1 MKSLTG
7 RIRMAFSKQKRPA
20 YDRSKAVHLIL
31 LLTVPTGL
39 VFSAFNFLGGN
50 TKLAL
55 IEGFVMLF
63 ILTPVFWLVK
73 QDKYVEL
80 GENIVMLA
88 AVAIFSLL
96 YLTGGFG
103 GAGSNWIY
111 IYPFVA
117 FYINDQQKAWKWVG
131 FFLLLMLCNLSLASN
146 GYITAYYEL
155 EKLDVFLVTF
165 LFYTF
170 LAYHFSSLRNQ
181 YDSRL
186 ETQVNEK
193 TADLQKA
200 MKELE
205 RHAKFDALTGL
216 ANRYSFETKLLET
229 IRACAKKKCS
239 LCVAV
244 IDLDRFQEI
253 NNIMGHDK
261 GDEVLRQV
269 GQRLTGLIRDSDA
282 IAHIGGY
289 TFALLLRETD
299 ENNYT
304 SLTQPIVEAMHE
316 EFDIQGY
323 AIELSMRIGVAFFPQ
338 HGSDSSIL
346 LQSADLAMRQAKTD
360 LSDHPVIYDR
370 EQEPYS
376 FRTLMLFGKLRKA
389 ISTNNLFLV
398 YQPKINLDTLRIT
411 DVEALIRWQDEE
423 EGFVSPAEFIPMAE
437 QTGLIT
443 QISEWVYEE
452 AARQAA
458 IWKKAGYSIPIAVN
472 LSPHNLLDPKW
483 LQKTELL
490 LERHDLNS
498 SDISI
503 EVTETAFMNRPDTVL
518 AVLNSLNELGI
529 KLSID
534 DFGTGYSSLSYME
547 KLPVNELKIDQCFV
561 TKMIDNPRD
570 KMIVE
575 LVIELAHGLDLKVVA
590 EGVEDRDVLLKLK
603 EMGVDKAQ
611 GFYMSRPQS
620 PEDLQEWLLTSE
632 WGIEA
637 PKSE

>member
-1 MKSLTG
+1 MSTLMG
-7 RIRMAFSKQKRPA
+7 QIRRAFSNQKRPA

-31 LLTVPTGL
+31 FLTVPTGL
-39 VFSAFNFLGGN
+39 VFSAFNFVSGN

-55 IEGFVMLF
+55 IEAFVMLF
-63 ILTPVFWLVK
+63 VLAPVYWLVK
-73 QDKYVEL
+73 KSEYIDL
-80 GENIVMLA
+80 GENIVMVA
-88 AVAIFSLL
+88 AVGIFSIL
-96 YLTGGFG
+96 YITGGFG

-117 FYINDQQKAWKWVG
+117 FYLNDQQKAWKWVG
-131 FFLLLMLCNLSLASN
+131 FFILIMLGNLSLASN
-146 GYITAYYEL
+146 GYITAYYEV

-186 ETQVNEK
+186 ESQVNEK

-205 RHAKFDALTGL
+205 RLAKFDSLTGL
-216 ANRYSFETKLLET
+216 ANRYSFETKLLES

-269 GQRLTGLIRDSDA
+269 GQRLTGLIRDSDT
-282 IAHIGGY
+282 IARIGGD
-289 TFALLLRETD
+289 TFALILRETD
-299 ENNYT
+299 EKT
-304 SLTQPIVEAMHE
+304 HSPLTQQIVKAMHE

-323 AIELSMRIGVAFFPQ
+323 PIELSMRIGVAFFPQ
-338 HGSDSSIL
+338 HGNDPGIL

-360 LSDHPVIYDR
+360 LADKAVIYDQ
-370 EQEPYS
+370 EQDPYS

-389 ISTNNLFLV
+389 INTNSLFMV

-423 EGFVSPAEFIPMAE
+423 EGFISPAEFIPMAE

-458 IWKKAGYSIPIAVN
+458 VWKNAGYSIPIAVN
-472 LSPHNLLDPKW
+472 LSPHNLLDAK
-483 LQKTELL
+483 LLEKTEVM
-490 LERHDLNS
+490 LEQHGLNS

-518 AVLNSLNELGI
+518 AILNSLHDLGI

-534 DFGTGYSSLSYME
+534 DFGTGYSSLSYLE
-547 KLPVNELKIDQCFV
+547 KLPVNELKVDQCFV
-561 TKMIDNPRD
+561 THMLDKPRD
-570 KMIVE
+570 MMIVK
-575 LVIELAHGLDLKVVA
+575 LVIELAHGLGLKVVA
-590 EGVEDRDVLLKLK
+590 EGVEDRPVLLKLK

-620 PEDLQEWLLTSE
+620 PEDLLGWLVTSE

-637 PKSE
+637 PKTE

>member
-1 MKSLTG
+1 MNSLMG
-7 RIRMAFSKQKRPA
+7 QIRRAFSNQKRPA
-20 YDRSKAVHLIL
+20 YERSKPVHLIL
-31 LLTVPTGL
+31 FLTVPTGL
-39 VFSAFNFLGGN
+39 VFALFNFLSGN
-50 TKLAL
+50 IKLAL
-55 IEGFVMLF
+55 IESFVMLF
-63 ILTPVFWLVK
+63 ILAPVFWLVK
-73 QDKYVEL
+73 KEEYVGL

-96 YLTGGFG
+96 YITGGFG

-117 FYINDQQKAWKWVG
+117 FYINDQQKAWQWVG
-131 FFLLLMLCNLSLASN
+131 FFLLLMLINLSLASH
-146 GYITAYYEL
+146 GYISAYYAV
-155 EKLDVFLVTF
+155 EKLDVFLITF

-186 ETQVNEK
+186 EIQVNEK
-193 TADLQKA
+193 TAELQHA

-216 ANRYSFETKLLET
+216 ANRYSFETKLLES
-229 IRACAKKKCS
+229 IHACTKKKCS

-269 GQRLTGLIRDSDA
+269 GRRLSGLIRDSDT
-282 IAHIGGY
+282 IARIGGD
-289 TFALLLRETD
+289 TFALILRETD
-299 ENNYT
+299 EKTY
-304 SLTQPIVEAMHE
+304 SPLTQQIVEAMRE
-316 EFDIQGY
+316 QFDIQGY

-338 HGSDSSIL
+338 HGNDPSVL
-346 LQSADLAMRQAKTD
+346 LQSADLAMRQAKAD
-360 LSDHPVIYDR
+360 LMEQAVIYDQ
-370 EQEPYS
+370 EQDPYS

-389 ISTNNLFLV
+389 ISTNSLFLV

-411 DVEALIRWQDEE
+411 DVEALIRWQDKE
-423 EGFVSPAEFIPMAE
+423 EGFISPAEFIPMAE

-458 IWKKAGYSIPIAVN
+458 VWKKAGYSIPIAVN
-472 LSPHNLLDPKW
+472 LSPHNLLDAELLK
-483 LQKTELL
+483 KTEMLL
-490 LERHDLNS
+490 KEHGLNS

-503 EVTETAFMNRPDTVL
+503 EVTETAFMNRPDSVL
-518 AVLNSLNELGI
+518 AILNSLHELGI
-529 KLSID
+529 RLSID
-534 DFGTGYSSLSYME
+534 DFGTGYSSLSYLE
-547 KLPVNELKIDQCFV
+547 KLPVNELKVDQCFV
-561 TKMIDNPRD
+561 TNMLDKPRD
-570 KMIVE
+570 MMIVK

-590 EGVEDRDVLLKLK
+590 EGVEDRPVLLKLK

-611 GFYMSRPQS
+611 GFYMSRPQA
-620 PEDLQEWLLTSE
+620 PEDLQKWLVTSE

-637 PKSE
+637 AKSK